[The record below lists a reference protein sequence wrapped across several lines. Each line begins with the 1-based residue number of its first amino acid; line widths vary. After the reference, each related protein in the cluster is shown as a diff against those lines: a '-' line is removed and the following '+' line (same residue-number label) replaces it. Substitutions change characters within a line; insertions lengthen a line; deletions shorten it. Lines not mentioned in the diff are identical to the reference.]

1 MPRAPLFSKLRV
13 RHPKDRV
20 VPNLLCF
27 SRNAFFPLG
36 VRFSWY
42 ATVHIWA
49 ADRQAREATSDVT
62 KSLLSKKSAVPR
74 CNATMESKRR
84 MPRIDIACLAL
95 LLNHCCL
102 ETPKKSFFYII

>member
-1 MPRAPLFSKLRV
+1 MPRAPLFSYTKSAAPER
-13 RHPKDRV
+13 DRV

-42 ATVHIWA
+42 ATVHILA

-74 CNATMESKRR
+74 CNATIESKRR
-84 MPRIDIACLAL
+84 MPRMISRVVWLF
-95 LLNHCCL
+95 
-102 ETPKKSFFYII
+102 S